1 VTAPAVSDLLI
12 VSGSSR
18 VRTAA
23 HVNHRIYADRIGV
36 PYFFDLAPTT
46 VTRIYMHK
54 LDVIRRFLPLAEW
67 LFWIDDDAF
76 FTDFSI
82 DLRGFL
88 DGVGQHELVFCQSPV
103 NPLGGWTWMSSGQ
116 LFIRR
121 SPAMS
126 ALLDAVV
133 ATDLRAVKRWWRPD
147 ELGLFTNGDQDAFV
161 YQLLGPDERW
171 REAYLRLPWEAFNA
185 RPYHYERRLD
195 ERFLCHFAVP
205 GGRPKAE
212 VVAEFAARLGTTPA
226 LCAGELVEPY
236 RVYLERSEAGPLLG
250 VAPAAPKPGARRPPA
265 GPVARARALA
275 GRIVRGVAR
284 RLGVRRIGR

>member
-1 VTAPAVSDLLI
+1 MTDVPRPVDLLI

-23 HVNHRIYADRIGV
+23 HLNHRIYADHIGI

-46 VTRIYMHK
+46 VKRIYLHK
-54 LDVIRRFLPLAEW
+54 LDVVRRFLPLAEW
-67 LFWIDDDAF
+67 VFWIDDDAF

-82 DLRGFL
+82 DLRSFL
-88 DGVGQHELVFCQSPV
+88 SDVGERELVFAQSPV

-116 LFIRR
+116 FFIRG
-121 SPAMS
+121 SDSMLAF
-126 ALLDAVV
+126 LDAV
-133 ATDLRAVKRWWRPD
+133 ATTDLRAVKAWWRPD

-171 REAYLRLPWEAFNA
+171 RESYVRLPWESFNA
-185 RPYHYERRLD
+185 RPYHYASRLD
-195 ERFLCHFAVP
+195 EHFLCHFAVP

-212 VVAEFAARLGTTPA
+212 VVAEFAARLGTSPA
-226 LCAGELVEPY
+226 LCPPELLTPY

-250 VAPAAPKPGARRPPA
+250 VAPPAPKRQPPA
-265 GPVARARALA
+265 GLVGRSRAYA
-275 GRIVRGVAR
+275 GRVWRTV
-284 RLGVRRIGR
+284 VRRVGRPGRG